1 MRMRWVAEFK
11 EFAVKGNVV
20 DMAVGVIIGAAFG
33 KIVGSLVGDVAM
45 PALGMVIGGLNF
57 ADLAFTLREAAAGKP
72 AVVVSY
78 GKLVQATV
86 DFVLLALVIFVAVK
100 GINRLRRTEQADPAP
115 TPPSDEVK
123 LLTEIRDLLSS
134 RS

>member
-33 KIVGSLVGDVAM
+33 KIVSSLVGDVAM
-45 PALGMVIGGLNF
+45 PALGMVIGGFNF
-57 ADLAFTLREAAAGKP
+57 ADLAFTIREAAGGKP
-72 AVVVSY
+72 AIVVSY
-78 GKLVQATV
+78 GKLLQATV
-86 DFVLLALVIFVAVK
+86 DFVLLAMVIFIAVK
-100 GINRLRRTEQADPAP
+100 GINRLRRTEEKAPEPA
-115 TPPSDEVK
+115 PPSDEVK
-123 LLTEIRDLLSS
+123 LLTEIRDLLGS